1 MTKENPGRHT
11 PNSAASYVGIW
22 GFCFRVLD
30 GSTPSFD
37 AYNTYSLGLVPHTRQ
52 LSSAHVSELPHL
64 QRLGVFIKTAFLI
77 RASHNNLGG
86 PPLRISP
93 ATNYRLEGSLKPQRK
108 SAWPPQSCVLFISK
122 TSATRT
128 TLPSWLPVWL
138 GPGPWATGAGFCVLQ
153 LISRSKNPF
162 RFNTWRLG

>member
-93 ATNYRLEGSLKPQRK
+93 ATNYQARRLSETTEEECMTS
-108 SAWPPQSCVLFISK
+108 SVLCSFYLQNQCHTDNTAKLAASV
-122 TSATRT
+122 A
-128 TLPSWLPVWL
+128 
-138 GPGPWATGAGFCVLQ
+138 GPW
-153 LISRSKNPF
+153 P
-162 RFNTWRLG
+162 LGHGRWLLCAAVDFQEQEPL